1 MIPDNGLAAVS
12 RSYGTGLRDESATSV
27 ASGGGEVWLRGNLR
41 PVAAGAA
48 LACLVGAVLIAL
60 AWWSGGAVRAG
71 WAALA
76 TAVVILPA
84 GAAFARAAA
93 RPRLRRCGACLEVRL
108 SPLALQ
114 RVPLEVVE
122 CVFPGSRPLPPGAG
136 GDASPDRRVTTLII
150 RLAERATDW
159 RARPTF
165 VPWGT
170 WEDGHIVIDG
180 RWSEPLSLERTRA
193 LAARLLEARQA
204 AAGDCGAATGS

>member
-1 MIPDNGLAAVS
+1 MN
-12 RSYGTGLRDESATSV
+12 RSYGTGIRDESATGG
-27 ASGGGEVWLRGNLR
+27 ACGGEVWLRGNLR
-41 PVAAGAA
+41 PVAAGAT
-48 LACLVGAVLIAL
+48 LACLVAAVLIAL
-60 AWWSGGAVRAG
+60 AWWSGGPARAG
-71 WAALA
+71 WTALA
-76 TAVVILPA
+76 MALLILPA
-84 GAAFARAAA
+84 GGAFALVAT
-93 RPRLRRCGACLEVRL
+93 RPRLRRCGGCLEVSL
-108 SPLALQ
+108 APLAPQ

-159 RARPTF
+159 RSRPTF
-165 VPWGT
+165 APWGT

-204 AAGDCGAATGS
+204 AAGDCAARSGP